1 MRSRG
6 RIVKS
11 DFEERFGDLEHADR
25 HSSWI
30 WARFGRKRVEIRN
43 DVGFINRVLVIIFH
57 LAGGGI
63 NDERAMGL
71 GMLD

>member
-1 MRSRG
+1 MTSSTPTD
-6 RIVKS
+6 ILL
-11 DFEERFGDLEHADR
+11 EFGHDL
-25 HSSWI
+25 
-30 WARFGRKRVEIRN
+30 GVKRVESRN